1 MYGDFPAKNTRST
14 MYIPMN
20 GWFWPTLNICIHCVA
35 CTHRSASLRQL
46 RNTHTHTHIHTHK
59 HTHTEQSTWCGVVS
73 YTHHTHIIHTHRAID
88 KVWCCFLHTSYTHH
102 THTHTHRAIDKVW
115 CCFLHT
121 SYTHHT
127 HIIHT
132 PYTHHTQHMHASRCM
147 YAQVSQPEA
156 ALKHTHTHTE
166 SNRHG
171 VVLYQTHIIHNICIH
186 RVACTHRSASLRQ
199 LRNTHTHTYTHRE
212 SNRQGVVLYH
222 THLIHTSYTHHT
234 HITHSICMHR
244 VACTHRSA
252 SLRQLR
258 STHTH
263 THTHTQTNTHTHTE
277 QSTMYGV
284 VSYTYHTQ
292 HMHASRCMHAQ
303 VSQPEA
309 AAEHSH

>member
-1 MYGDFPAKNTRST
+1 MVLANLKH
-14 MYIPMN
+14 M
-20 GWFWPTLNICIHCVA
+20 H
-35 CTHRSASLRQL
+35 SLRCMHAQVSQL
-46 RNTHTHTHIHTHK
+46 EAAQK
-59 HTHTEQSTWCGVVS
+59 
-73 YTHHTHIIHTHRAID
+73 
-88 KVWCCFLHTSYTHH
+88 H
-102 THTHTHRAIDKVW
+102 THTHTHTHTQTHTHGAIDMVW

-234 HITHSICMHR
+234 QHTGPQRRKLQLFEDSTTALTTPHRMKSSTSSPEALMAAGSVHLRPSIHSI
-244 VACTHRSA
+244 V
-252 SLRQLR
+252 
-258 STHTH
+258 ST
-263 THTHTQTNTHTHTE
+263 
-277 QSTMYGV
+277 
-284 VSYTYHTQ
+284 
-292 HMHASRCMHAQ
+292 
-303 VSQPEA
+303 
-309 AAEHSH
+309 